1 MVVFTCN
8 TCGESVKKTAVEKH
22 YMTKC
27 RNCEVLS
34 CMDCGK
40 DFHGDAYKEH
50 TQCVSENEKYGG
62 KDYKAPANSNKGE
75 VKQQQW
81 LQRLHQEAKEASK
94 LNPQVAGLLN
104 RVAEYPNV
112 PRKKAKF
119 ENFMSN
125 SLRVSNKLLIGQVWD
140 IFNEAGK
147 KVFESAKK
155 EKLDNQNAT
164 ESTVQSQDNDSKT
177 DQSGDAAS
185 EPSENTDQ
193 SHEPKKKKKKKKDK
207 LADVETETVE
217 SNDSKPDKKRKRRQ
231 EDPEFDIP
239 AGEDSDKDDV
249 KKTKKKKKKHQ
260 DDDDDEQSQKS
271 HTSQTNGH
279 ESKKKKKS
287 RRNEETN
294 GKRKRNFKDEDVEST
309 SGKMAKLDDSS
320 VDSGEEEEQ
329 VVNTKKFKWEKV
341 ILSILQTCPDKELPL
356 KKLRKKVLNE
366 YHSCGGDVRIKSM
379 EDLRAMFEKKVN
391 KNPHFKVHKEV
402 VKLVKS

>member
-50 TQCVSENEKYGG
+50 TSCVSENEKYGG

-94 LNPQVAGLLN
+94 LNPAVAGLLN

-125 SLRVSNKLLIGQVWD
+125 SLRVSNKSLIGQVWD

-147 KVFESAKK
+147 KVFESAKQ

-164 ESTVQSQDNDSKT
+164 EDNVSKT

-185 EPSENTDQ
+185 EPSENTDE

-207 LADVETETVE
+207 LTDVETETVE

-231 EDPEFDIP
+231 GDPEFDIP
-239 AGEDSDKDDV
+239 AGEDSDKDNV

-260 DDDDDEQSQKS
+260 ADDDDDEQS

-309 SGKMAKLDDSS
+309 SGKMAKLDEEG
-320 VDSGEEEEQ
+320 VDSGEEEQ
-329 VVNTKKFKWEKV
+329 VVNTKKFKWEQV
-341 ILSILQTCPDKELPL
+341 ILSILQTCPEKELPL

-379 EDLRAMFEKKVN
+379 EDLRATFDKKVK
-391 KNPHFKVHKEV
+391 KNPNFKVHKEV
-402 VKLVKS
+402 VKLVR